1 VKSYQGTEFKLPII
15 GNIASNFANK

>member
-1 VKSYQGTEFKLPII
+1 VKAYQGAEFKLPII